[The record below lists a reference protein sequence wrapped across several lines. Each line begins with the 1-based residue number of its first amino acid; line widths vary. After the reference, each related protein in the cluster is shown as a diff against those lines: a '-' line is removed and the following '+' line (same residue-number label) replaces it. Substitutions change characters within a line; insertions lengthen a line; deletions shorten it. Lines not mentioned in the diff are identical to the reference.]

1 MNVHTHN
8 HERAYTQNRTHTYTC
23 TRAYYAHAQKNK
35 YMASPPLCSER
46 NGMATPHIAQDTYD
60 IHGDATWLEGSIFG
74 DADAV
79 L

>member
-1 MNVHTHN
+1 MARTHMNVHAHKTAH
-8 HERAYTQNRTHTYTC
+8 TRTH
-23 TRAYYAHAQKNK
+23 AHALKNK

-60 IHGDATWLEGSIFG
+60 IHGDASWLEGGIFG

>member
-1 MNVHTHN
+1 MRTHMNVHTHK
-8 HERAYTQNRTHTYTC
+8 NRTHTYTC
-23 TRAYYAHAQKNK
+23 TRPKKQNK

-46 NGMATPHIAQDTYD
+46 NGMATPYIAQDTDD
-60 IHGDATWLEGSIFG
+60 IHGDASWLVGSISG

>member
-1 MNVHTHN
+1 MNVHTHKTA
-8 HERAYTQNRTHTYTC
+8 HTRTH
-23 TRAYYAHAQKNK
+23 AHALKTK

-46 NGMATPHIAQDTYD
+46 NGMATPYIAQDTHD
-60 IHGDATWLEGSIFG
+60 IHGDASWLEGSISG

>member
-1 MNVHTHN
+1 MKASATAHYQPYAVLL
-8 HERAYTQNRTHTYTC
+8 
-23 TRAYYAHAQKNK
+23 YAHAQKNK

-60 IHGDATWLEGSIFG
+60 IHGDASWLEGGIFG

>member
-1 MNVHTHN
+1 MNVHTHKTA
-8 HERAYTQNRTHTYTC
+8 HTRTH
-23 TRAYYAHAQKNK
+23 AHALKTK

-60 IHGDATWLEGSIFG
+60 IHGDATWLEGIIFG
-74 DADAV
+74 AADAV